1 MIKIELTEEKAKALV
16 ELLDV
21 AIKAGGLQVAKA
33 AVVLVDD
40 IMAAAKA
47 AQAAEAPSEA
57 AEA

>member
-1 MIKIELTEEKAKALV
+1 MIRIELTEEKAKALV

-40 IMAAAKA
+40 IMAAVKES
-47 AQAAEAPSEA
+47 QPTD
-57 AEA
+57 